1 MTTTI
6 HYSVSEGTHTANVEK
21 VSPFALEM
29 VQPDLTP
36 WTDSV
41 DKNVI
46 YTQCPVWN
54 HRNRRNYIV
63 RAPIDFSFRYHRN
76 APPEQRLEII
86 KLNRDV
92 GDYILIQENFDYNE
106 PVFQYRFPTILFWTN
121 NRNVW
126 VESKPHPYT
135 SANNNFISIGGW
147 WNLTKWNRPVN
158 LAIQMVDENKPVVIR
173 RGDPLFEV
181 SFYNQHNLN
190 DEIKLV
196 RELEIPDK
204 IWNEQHRNSNVK
216 KYLKMMNPRH
226 LFTDQPKSKCPFAFL
241 KR

>member
-6 HYSVSEGTHTANVEK
+6 HYSVSEGTETSNIDRF
-21 VSPFALEM
+21 SSFATEALM
-29 VQPDLTP
+29 PSLTP

-46 YTQCPVWN
+46 YTKCPVWN

-63 RAPIDFSFRYHRN
+63 RAPIDFSFSFNRD
-76 APPEQRLEII
+76 APPERKLEIL

-92 GDYILIQENFDYNE
+92 GDFILLQDGWDYSN
-106 PVFQYRFPTILFWTN
+106 PVFQFRFPTILFWTN

-126 VESKPHPYT
+126 VESKPHAP
-135 SANNNFISIGGW
+135 AAARNNLMAVGGW
-147 WNLTKWNRPVN
+147 WNVTKWNRPVN
-158 LAIQMVDENKPVVIR
+158 LAIQMIDETKPVTVK

-196 RELEIPDK
+196 RETEIPDK
-204 IWNEQHRNSNVK
+204 VWNEQHRNSNVK
-216 KYLKMMNPRH
+216 RYLKMMNPSV